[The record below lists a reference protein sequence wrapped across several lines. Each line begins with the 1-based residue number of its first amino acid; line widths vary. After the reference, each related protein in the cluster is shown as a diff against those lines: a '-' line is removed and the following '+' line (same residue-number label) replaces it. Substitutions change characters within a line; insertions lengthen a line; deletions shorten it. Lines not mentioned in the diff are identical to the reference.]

1 MSGDIPDLAALRGVR
16 QASDAEYIEQLEQ
29 LSLGQE
35 RENALLRALVEGDE
49 WRASFMK
56 IMMTIDGGRSVWG
69 DPLLGQV
76 ADAVAEMET
85 ERDRLRAGLEIIA
98 IPPVH
103 VPGVS
108 EGCEG
113 CAGVARAALDG
124 TDFSSPVAISL
135 EDAVTEHD
143 RLRAVVDAAREFVA
157 AQRAWIEKVK
167 ESGGVS
173 SSDEESH
180 RRAGSLATLG
190 MQVDLLDTKEGT

>member
-56 IMMTIDGGRSVWG
+56 IMMTIDGGRRVWG

-124 TDFSSPVAISL
+124 ADFSGPVAISL